1 MRSKTLKHKSEKMEN
16 NQVILEKLFDATIE
30 RVWEAITNKDEMKG
44 WYFDLEDFQPVVG
57 FQFQFY
63 GGHEEGI
70 QYLHLCEVIEVI
82 PQKKLTYSWR
92 YAGYSGI
99 SFVTFDLNMQ
109 GNQTL
114 LKLTHRGIESFPAE
128 NPDFAL
134 HNFGEG
140 WGELLNNRLR
150 KHLEEQNFQ
159 YRISVNAAPEKVFE
173 SLTKKIPFWWTEM
186 FEGESDNE
194 GESFTVRFGPAVFKT
209 MRVEKL
215 IRNKK
220 VVWFVTD
227 TLIDI
232 PELTNK
238 TEWLNTSIVWDLSP
252 DNMNTQ
258 IRVTHIGLNPHIECY
273 GICSAGWRQF
283 CDSLKAY
290 LEKGIGTAFK
300 EITSK

>member
-1 MRSKTLKHKSEKMEN
+1 MRTCDNQNRGRNDFVKQNWLHSRMFREWTNQFKFSGRIIECTEKHLSIKLNEIKNVKAQIRKNGN

-30 RVWEAITNKDEMKG
+30 RVWEAITNKDEMKS
-44 WYFDLEDFQPVVG
+44 WYFDFEDFQPVVG

-99 SFVTFDLNMQ
+99 SFVTFDLYMQ

-159 YRISVNAAPEKVFE
+159 YQISVNATPEKVFE
-173 SLTKKIPFWWTEM
+173 SLTRKIPFWWTEM
-186 FEGESDNE
+186 FEENQIRRR
-194 GESFTVRFGPAVFKT
+194 SFTVRFGSAVFK
-209 MRVEKL
+209 
-215 IRNKK
+215 
-220 VVWFVTD
+220 
-227 TLIDI
+227 
-232 PELTNK
+232 
-238 TEWLNTSIVWDLSP
+238 
-252 DNMNTQ
+252 Q
-258 IRVTHIGLNPHIECY
+258 
-273 GICSAGWRQF
+273 
-283 CDSLKAY
+283 
-290 LEKGIGTAFK
+290 
-300 EITSK
+300 